1 VVLLLSSSSCR
12 PHPVIMLSAWSS
24 LSVHSQC
31 HSSLLSSLSLLLCTI
46 MLLTAPILPASRG
59 SQQQV
64 WVLWVLV
71 LGTTAVS
78 RSGVVRGG
86 YWAGVGGVY
95 LTGTSLDEPSSG
107 LPTVILACC
116 CCSSTSESLTS
127 IRRGGGDAY
136 FGRPSWVSTK

>member
-1 VVLLLSSSSCR
+1 LLLSSSSCR
-12 PHPVIMLSAWSS
+12 PHPVIVVSAWSS
-24 LSVHSQC
+24 LSVHSRC
-31 HSSLLSSLSLLLCTI
+31 RSSLLSSLSLLLCAT
-46 MLLTAPILPASRG
+46 MLLTAPVLPASRG
-59 SQQQV
+59 SQRQV

-71 LGTTAVS
+71 LSAAAVS

-95 LTGTSLDEPSSG
+95 LTGTSLDEPSGG
-107 LPTVILACC
+107 LPAVISACC
-116 CCSSTSESLTS
+116 RHSSTSESLTS